1 MENASKALIMA
12 AGVLIGVM
20 ILTLWVYLF
29 LSFGAQSEDIYNKM
43 EEQQLVEYNAQY
55 TLYSGRNDVTIY
67 DIISVAN
74 LAYENNK
81 KYLDYTN
88 FDSEYQVMVMFNG
101 KDIASTTLTDRNRL
115 LQDYLEAAGNVDSNG
130 VTTKFTGVI
139 NENDYHENG
148 RIKKISFQS

>member
-1 MENASKALIMA
+1 MA

-81 KYLDYTN
+81 KYDISAATVRISVPQMKKNNRYHCN
-88 FDSEYQVMVMFNG
+88 QDSVKTFGQISYSHRFSAKYDDKIN
-101 KDIASTTLTDRNRL
+101 STSAH
-115 LQDYLEAAGNVDSNG
+115 LQ
-130 VTTKFTGVI
+130 I
-139 NENDYHENG
+139 
-148 RIKKISFQS
+148 

>member
-101 KDIASTTLTDRNRL
+101 RDIASTTLTDRNRL
-115 LQDYLEAAGNVDSNG
+115 LQNYLEVSGNVDSNG

-139 NENDYHENG
+139 GENDYHENG